1 MSIVREARVK
11 KLMLSVLLT
20 FLLTLFLTLTVIS
33 RQNHAAWQ
41 LLLNRERAIAASLL
55 EQEVPEELVARAL
68 SAAEAGEEGI
78 RPLNRNLREYGP
90 VASFL
95 RILLQAGYFSFSP
108 LHPPAFFLHSVPHN
122 DSFSI

>member
-78 RPLNRNLREYGP
+78 RLLNRLGICENTDL
-90 VASFL
+90 S
-95 RILLQAGYFSFSP
+95 LL
-108 LHPPAFFLHSVPHN
+108 
-122 DSFSI
+122 